1 MSPLFIKCYLT
12 WPDLREFESAP
23 SLEDEEAPMAAKRH
37 APSHFDQHVRL
48 PAWGFLLVF
57 YSSHSPK
64 ICRFEPRAW
73 DRQRH
78 GRTDGW
84 TGWWMCRQ
92 TTVYLRDNGYVSTNI
107 HKLVVHL
114 SSTKLSVCDS
124 ASAET
129 KREQSMLSYSPFMA
143 LRITFSSSLALNS
156 VIVLPRQNWNDL
168 NYTPS
173 RKKPPHYFFKYFLQ
187 HINE

>member
-1 MSPLFIKCYLT
+1 MFVSVYLVLSFLLSEWFFLLFVLFVICVKEQMSPLFIKCYLT
-12 WPDLREFESAP
+12 WPDLREFESA
-23 SLEDEEAPMAAKRH
+23 SSQEDEKAPMAAKRH

-64 ICRFEPRAW
+64 ICRFESRAW

-107 HKLVVHL
+107 HKLNWW
-114 SSTKLSVCDS
+114 STC
-124 ASAET
+124 
-129 KREQSMLSYSPFMA
+129 RQQNSP
-143 LRITFSSSLALNS
+143 S
-156 VIVLPRQNWNDL
+156 VIAHLPRRNVNNPCCPIARLWL
-168 NYTPS
+168 C
-173 RKKPPHYFFKYFLQ
+173 
-187 HINE
+187 E

>member
-1 MSPLFIKCYLT
+1 MFVSVYLVLSFLLFEWFFVICVICYLCWSSRYHLYLLNAT
-12 WPDLREFESAP
+12 WLDLREFESAP
-23 SLEDEEAPMAAKRH
+23 SLEDEKAPMAAKRY

-129 KREQSMLSYSPFMA
+129 KREQSMLSYCPFMA
-143 LRITFSSSLALNS
+143 LRVTFSGA
-156 VIVLPRQNWNDL
+156 
-168 NYTPS
+168 
-173 RKKPPHYFFKYFLQ
+173 K
-187 HINE
+187 